1 MNLHDIKRLN
11 NISHSMV
18 YTKTRQTVFRA
29 QQIITD
35 RDKKFVQFHSN
46 IYFD

>member
-1 MNLHDIKRLN
+1 MNLHDIRRLN

-35 RDKKFVQFHSN
+35 QGQKICTVSLEYIF
-46 IYFD
+46 